1 MPLPEAKPDK
11 RIYELLK
18 NVDLENLTFDDLQ
31 AVGQTIFAEQGAE
44 DELRRL
50 VLVNLARLST
60 VGEWTGLTSAGG
72 GSAAIEALPN
82 TTTATSPDNDWFIL
96 HQDPLFGTVIP
107 QSTTTV
113 SLSGLDNTKYYPFY
127 VGRSG
132 TVSELA
138 VYRNTADTLGCDLEV
153 GIYESTDGLP
163 SNLLGKAT
171 LDMSGTGVVVQ
182 TSFSAT
188 ITLTEGALYYYGA
201 VRNQSSSDGAVRAV
215 NTTYNRFLNVGQS
228 ITNRKYGWE
237 ENGSTTVLPNPAV
250 IGDTTS
256 RARIF
261 CALVIT

>member
-1 MPLPEAKPDK
+1 MPLPDATPDR

-18 NVDLENLTFDDLQ
+18 TVDLENLTFADLQ

-50 VLVNLARLST
+50 VLLNLARLSV

-72 GSAAIEALPN
+72 SAAIAALPN
-82 TTTATSPDNDWFIL
+82 TTTATAVDNDWFIL
-96 HQDPLFGTVIP
+96 HQDPLFGSVIP
-107 QSTTTV
+107 QSTSTV
-113 SLSGLDNTKYYPFY
+113 SLSNLNNTKYWPFY

-132 TVSELA
+132 TVSEMA
-138 VYRNTADTLGCDLEV
+138 VYRQTADTLGCDLEV

-163 SNLLGKAT
+163 TNLLGKAT
-171 LDMSGTGVVVQ
+171 FDMSATGIAVQ

-201 VRNQSSSDGAVRAV
+201 VRTATGSDGALRAA
-215 NTTYNRFLNVGQS
+215 NTTYSRFLNLGQS
-228 ITNRKYGWE
+228 VTNIKTGWE
-237 ENGSTTVLPNPAV
+237 EGGSSTVLPNPAS
-250 IGDTTS
+250 IDDTTS
-256 RARIF
+256 RARIN